1 MVTWGTID
9 CIERN
14 GVITGYTVVF
24 QEQGGANVTSST
36 STELQDRMFS
46 ATELTPFTNYI
57 FRVAGVNDDGTG
69 VFAVLTITTDEEGL
83 LNCMCLV
90 MINLIDLSP
99 HSSWSC
105 VRPHC

>member
-14 GVITGYTVVF
+14 GMITTYTVVF

-36 STELQDRMFS
+36 STESQDRVFS
-46 ATELTPFTNYI
+46 DTELTPFTNYT
-57 FRVAGVNDDGTG
+57 FRVAGVNDAGTG

-83 LNCMCLV
+83 LNCM
-90 MINLIDLSP
+90 
-99 HSSWSC
+99 WK
-105 VRPHC
+105 